1 MENKKGNLEEAEK
14 EIANLLKS
22 LPKQGANIDPNYIL
36 QQYIQNKGMV
46 LVEN

>member
-14 EIANLLKS
+14 EIGDLLKS
-22 LPKQGANIDPNYIL
+22 LPKQGENIDSNYVL
-36 QQYIQNKGMV
+36 QQYIKNKGMV